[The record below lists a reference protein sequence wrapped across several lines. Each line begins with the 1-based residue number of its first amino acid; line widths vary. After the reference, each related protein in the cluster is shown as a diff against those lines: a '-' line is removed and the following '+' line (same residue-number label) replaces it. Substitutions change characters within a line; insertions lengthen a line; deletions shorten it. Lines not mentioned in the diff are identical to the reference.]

1 MKNSQLLVTK
11 ADIHDYVG
19 TLWQTDAFRNSHK
32 KNGVVFDVVDKFAI
46 LPRLFCESTND
57 KLERAHFSTW
67 WGAMMKRDDYTNPS
81 IADLYLI
88 HEFYHAATMP
98 YVSGIGKAAFNEKM
112 ARNELEASVFSEIQI
127 YFEMPGLRESSF
139 AYPIYADRFIKN
151 PDLQTL
157 WQHNKQIAIETLRVA
172 RRDVMVS
179 KPEYELDIAEQW
191 IRRFAEQNDAYSIT
205 WSDRYSEI
213 EKHMYDFQLASMTG
227 SRQDALSRH
236 RDWIEAEAAK
246 DPKDSV
252 PFRLEAELFTAFYW
266 ANKAK
271 YQVAM
276 TAEAE
281 RLKQVSTRPS
291 SPPAQPD
298 PKSPTPP

>member
-1 MKNSQLLVTK
+1 
-11 ADIHDYVG
+11 
-19 TLWQTDAFRNSHK
+19 
-32 KNGVVFDVVDKFAI
+32 
-46 LPRLFCESTND
+46 
-57 KLERAHFSTW
+57 
-67 WGAMMKRDDYTNPS
+67 MKRDNYTNPS

-127 YFEMPGLRESSF
+127 YFEMPGLRKISF

-227 SRQDALSRH
+227 SRRTPFPATATGSKPKPPKTPKIPFPSVWKRAVH
-236 RDWIEAEAAK
+236 RLLLGQQSQI
-246 DPKDSV
+246 
-252 PFRLEAELFTAFYW
+252 
-266 ANKAK
+266 
-271 YQVAM
+271 
-276 TAEAE
+276 
-281 RLKQVSTRPS
+281 S
-291 SPPAQPD
+291 SGD
-298 PKSPTPP
+298 VGRS